1 MRTLG
6 LVSQVVDATT
16 NPSTRRRAAVLAVLR
31 SARDRGYLIT
41 RVKLAKLLYLADL
54 RAVAAGGDP
63 VSGVEWK
70 WLHHGPFNNVLLDVE
85 RDLDREGFIATEQTF
100 QPFGRRVCLALVS
113 DEGPRLP
120 ADEER
125 VVADTVAE
133 LGDLAASSLRDLSY
147 QTPPMVE
154 AQAGDNRGVVLDLDA
169 VRPVPK
175 VSRTLARFRAIARS
189 LPEQH
194 DDDGVTEDL
203 VRELDEMRPG
213 RARANR
219 LIGHP

>member
-1 MRTLG
+1 
-6 LVSQVVDATT
+6 VII
-16 NPSTRRRAAVLAVLR
+16 NPSVRRRAAVLAVLR
-31 SARDRGYLIT
+31 VARDRGYLIT

-63 VSGVEWK
+63 LSGIEWK
-70 WLHHGPFNNVLLDVE
+70 WLNHGPFNNILLDIE
-85 RDLDREGFIATEQTF
+85 RDLDRDGFISTEQTF
-100 QPFGRRVCLALVS
+100 HPFGRRVCLTLVS

-120 ADEER
+120 DDEER

-147 QTPPMVE
+147 QTPPMIE
-154 AQAGDNRGVVLDLDA
+154 AQAGDNRGIVLDLDT

-175 VSRTLARFRAIARS
+175 VSRTLARLREIAHS
-189 LPEQH
+189 LPEQY
-194 DDDGVTEDL
+194 DDDGVEEDL
-203 VRELDEMRPG
+203 LRELAEMRPG

-219 LIGHP
+219 LIGDP